1 MGAFTPLISR
11 DYISTVCIITKDK
24 NMKLNLSDIVKKFHV
39 VNMLIGLV
47 PLENVGVFLPE
58 TSAERRN

>member
-1 MGAFTPLISR
+1 
-11 DYISTVCIITKDK
+11 
-24 NMKLNLSDIVKKFHV
+24 MKLNLSDIVKKFHV

-58 TSAERRN
+58 TSADRRN